1 MIRILILILLPVLG
15 FTQKPNIIF
24 ILADDM
30 GNGDMSRN
38 DGTYDTPFLDTLAA
52 NSAYFDRFY
61 VYPACTPSRAAFLTG
76 RYPFRYG
83 LHEWVIARYD
93 STSVVP
99 SERKYFL
106 PRKLKEEGY
115 TTAIVGKWHMGH
127 VYPEHLPENNGFD
140 YSFNLAYGNL
150 DYYSWKHGGMLDVH
164 ENGQAQFTDSTYFT
178 DKIAEKC
185 EAFLENIA
193 SCSDSPFFLY
203 VPHFA
208 PHIASPDAPV
218 AVQIPE
224 DSLVNAPTWLTSDQK
239 RYWVMMR
246 QLDYAV
252 ERVYDKMVELGLDQ
266 NTHFIFSSDN
276 GGNANYDALNT
287 PYRGAKADLLEGGI
301 RVPLI
306 WQGPG
311 VDTTTIIT
319 PCHISD
325 LWPTFVNGI
334 AESSEPT
341 DSIDG
346 VNILPLLS
354 GGSIDERT
362 FLIHW
367 LPNNTANDEYAVIK
381 GDYKLCKNCDGVGS
395 ALYNVVEDPGET
407 SDSSGTYTAL
417 TAELEAFINSLSSEV
432 VNNRNVTSSDFSAPV
447 GFDTTVG
454 VWADP
459 KAFYDT
465 TYYWYRG
472 Q

>member
-1 MIRILILILLPVLG
+1 MRILILILLPVLG

-24 ILADDM
+24 IIADDM

-38 DGTYDTPFLDTLAA
+38 DGTYDTPFLDALAA

-61 VYPACTPSRAAFLTG
+61 VYPACTPSRAAFMTG

-83 LHEWVIARYD
+83 LHEWVIAEYD
-93 STSVVP
+93 STGLP
-99 SERKYFL
+99 QSEHQYLL

-115 TTAIVGKWHMGH
+115 STALIGKWHLGH
-127 VYPEHLPENNGFD
+127 VYPEQLPQNLGFD
-140 YSFNLAYGNL
+140 YTWGLAYGNL
-150 DYYSWKHGGMLDVH
+150 DYYSWEHGFMLDIQ
-164 ENGQAQFTDSTYFT
+164 ENGQSQQPDGTYLT

-185 EAFLENIA
+185 EEYLENI
-193 SCSDSPFFLY
+193 SRCGDTPFFLY
-203 VPHFA
+203 VPHLA
-208 PHIASPDAPV
+208 PHTAAAESADPI
-218 AVQIPE
+218 QIPE
-224 DSLVNAPTWLTSDQK
+224 DSLANAPSGLTTAEK

-246 QLDYAV
+246 QFDYAV
-252 ERVYDKMVELGLDQ
+252 ERVYDKMVELGLDS
-266 NTHFIFSSDN
+266 NTHFIVTSDN
-276 GGNANYDALNT
+276 GPNTTYEALPT
-287 PYRGAKADLLEGGI
+287 PYRGRKGDLLEGGI
-301 RVPLI
+301 RVPFM
-306 WQGPG
+306 WKGPG
-311 VDTTTIIT
+311 VDTAVIST

-325 LWPTFVNGI
+325 LWPTFINGI

-367 LPNNTANDEYAVIK
+367 LPNNTADDEYGVIK

-417 TAELEAFINSLSSEV
+417 TAELEDFITSLSSEV
-432 VNNRNVTSSDFSAPV
+432 VNNRNVTLSDFSAPV